1 MELKKFLKDFEEGKI
16 KLSHKEVKVFEEE
29 YRDFY
34 EQIRRYIFNEEENE
48 YIVSYR
54 REMEY
59 LFFLSEKF
67 SYSLNGKLEFIFLI
81 PFKGEYYFQEEL
93 YSYEIMLEKRKVEF
107 RLKKL
112 KGELKEKKNKII
124 FNYGNFAFLDEHKDK
139 FSIYF
144 RGKNCNLFITKTDE
158 VIKDLTNNFYLRRV
172 FIVKNQNKEEELI
185 IFTEDFK
192 EKKIFKDFMMTPP
205 KREKEVKDRYY
216 IVEDNKNTIIYN
228 KYGFKMELGNIP
240 QKSIRQEEVKNLY
253 SDEKEKIKVFK
264 INKKI
269 ERKNLY
275 SYIDESNT
283 ISFSCNTFIFTTGK
297 NVLEISPLPGVYEI
311 FIRDSKFD
319 LNKDSVKS
327 RITNIK
333 NIFYTDI
340 QEIRTSDINYSVQN
354 NIFFSE
360 DTVIKSRKRIS
371 YIADE
376 EINENQIFP
385 RELKN
390 VNTLEYL
397 KKFYKIK
404 ELLEEEVELNKIR
417 IKQKII
423 GSGDI
428 ISGLN
433 IEPKFINNQIFFFTY
448 DEEHLKFL
456 KSIISKSLDTLEIDE
471 CILYLRKYYFK
482 LYNLY
487 LIFSIFSYYELLK
500 GIEENLN
507 DLNSQE
513 DLKYFLKK
521 INDSIM
527 FLEENY
533 IIPFDNKEK
542 LFELKEYLENVENNK
557 LNIIKNFKY
566 RIKEKIKI
574 DIQELLKEYNNFVR
588 KNNER
593 FKKIQKYIYEQV
605 KIGNTNK
612 DIQNIID
619 KIIQDILS
627 NDLFLDKIILENL
640 KNRLEKG
647 EISLQECKSFLM
659 NEINEYS
666 IYFLKEIDID
676 ENIDNIVN
684 TIDNKNLKNCYSKKQ
699 CNDILK
705 IIKIILYEL
714 RNIFIQDNKQEKITL
729 LSKI

>member
-1 MELKKFLKDFEEGKI
+1 MELKKFLNNFEEGKI

-48 YIVSYR
+48 YIVGYR

-93 YSYEIMLEKRKVEF
+93 YSYEIMLEKRKVKF
-107 RLKKL
+107 SLKKL
-112 KGELKEKKNKII
+112 RGELKEKKNKII
-124 FNYGNFAFLDEHKDK
+124 LNYGNFVFLDEHKDK
-139 FSIYF
+139 FSIYYK
-144 RGKNCNLFITKTDE
+144 GENCNLFITKTDE

-172 FIVKNQNKEEELI
+172 FIVKNQNNEEELI

-192 EKKIFKDFMMTPP
+192 KKKIFKDFMMTPP
-205 KREKEVKDRYY
+205 KREKKVKDRYY

-253 SDEKEKIKVFK
+253 SDEKEKIKIFK
-264 INKKI
+264 INKKV

-275 SYIDESNT
+275 SYIDENNT
-283 ISFSCNTFIFTTGK
+283 INFSCNTFIFTAGK
-297 NVLEISPLPGVYEI
+297 NVLEISPLPGIYEI
-311 FIRDSKFD
+311 IVENFSNNINR
-319 LNKDSVKS
+319 NNTKS

-340 QEIRTSDINYSVQN
+340 QEVRTSDINYSIQN

-360 DTVIKSRKRIS
+360 DTVIKSRQRIF

-404 ELLEEEVELNKIR
+404 ELLEEEVELNKTR

-456 KSIISKSLDTLEIDE
+456 KSIMSKNLDTLEIGE
-471 CILYLRKYYFK
+471 CILYLRKYYLK

-487 LIFSIFSYYELLK
+487 LICGIFSYYELLE
-500 GIEENLN
+500 GIRENLN
-507 DLNSQE
+507 TLNSQE
-513 DLKYFLKK
+513 DLKDFLKQS
-521 INDSIM
+521 NDSII

-542 LFELKEYLENVENNK
+542 LFELKKYLKNIENNK
-557 LNIIKNFKY
+557 LNRIKNFKY
-566 RIKEKIKI
+566 QIEEKIKN
-574 DIQELLKEYNNFVR
+574 DTQELLKEYNKFAR
-588 KNNER
+588 KSNEDL
-593 FKKIQKYIYEQV
+593 KKIQKSIYDQV

-612 DIQNIID
+612 DMQNIID

-627 NDLFLDKIILENL
+627 NSLFFDKIILENL
-640 KNRLEKG
+640 KNRLEKD

-666 IYFLKEIDID
+666 VYFFKEIDID
-676 ENIDNIVN
+676 ENINNIIN
-684 TIDNKNLKNCYSKKQ
+684 TIDNKNLKNCYLKKQ
-699 CNDILK
+699 CNDMLK

-714 RNIFIQDNKQEKITL
+714 RNIFIQDNKQEKIAL